1 MNAQLVMFRADGTRR
16 DFPIKKSR
24 IVLGRTNSC
33 DLRIPLSSVSRKHC
47 ELRIEGEQVTLRDLG
62 SSNGTFHNNI
72 RIQEAALDAGDEIGI
87 GPVVF
92 TLVIDG
98 KPEKVRAVRTI
109 VDAEES
115 NLDDELGD
123 EPFEDE
129 ADDRGD
135 SAHTVTEDRDSALSE
150 LQASTE
156 DMDTASDALDNLA
169 RIDEDDEGEQLPMT
183 DPQQRPKKKKEDR

>member
-16 DFPIKKSR
+16 DFPIKKNR

-115 NLDDELGD
+115 NLDDELSD
-123 EPFEDE
+123 QPFEDE
-129 ADDRGD
+129 TDDSGD
-135 SAHTVTEDRDSALSE
+135 SGHTVTEDHDATLSE
-150 LQASTE
+150 LQATTE
-156 DMDTASDALDNLA
+156 DMDTGGDALEKLA
-169 RIDEDDEGEQLPMT
+169 RIDEDDDAEQLPAT
-183 DPQQRPKKKKEDR
+183 DQQRRRKGKNEDR